1 MTATSGCNAWSR
13 LKTGST
19 VFSTNLPHVWI
30 PLQVSSSKTSQ
41 QVRRLVVESWS
52 SRSRAAGAWAF
63 ATSTSM
69 DPSPGSTGL
78 TGFGGQVCD
87 GGLHGDYGEDCCC
100 SCWFCSCL
108 LLRHLSTVL
117 RCCLRSCALSC
128 RWPFPFPSP
137 DHRTVLRFRSVDHG
151 IADCR
156 THDSLLY

>member
-1 MTATSGCNAWSR
+1 MITSQNRINCIFNEFTPR
-13 LKTGST
+13 LDTITSIKFKD
-19 VFSTNLPHVWI
+19 FST
-30 PLQVSSSKTSQ
+30 SSSVGGGELEQPLESCW
-41 QVRRLVVESWS
+41 RLGFCNIDEY
-52 SRSRAAGAWAF
+52 
-63 ATSTSM
+63 
-69 DPSPGSTGL
+69 GSKPRL
-78 TGFGGQVCD
+78 HWFGGQVCD

>member
-1 MTATSGCNAWSR
+1 MHDHVSKQDQLYFQRIYTTFGYHYKYQIQR
-13 LKTGST
+13 LLNKFVGWW
-19 VFSTNLPHVWI
+19 WI
-30 PLQVSSSKTSQ
+30 
-41 QVRRLVVESWS
+41 
-52 SRSRAAGAWAF
+52 AGAGAWAF

-69 DPSPGSTGL
+69 DPGPRSTGL

-87 GGLHGDYGEDCCC
+87 GGLRGDYGEDCCC
-100 SCWFCSCL
+100 NCWFCSCV

-137 DHRTVLRFRSVDHG
+137 HHRTVLRFRSVDHG